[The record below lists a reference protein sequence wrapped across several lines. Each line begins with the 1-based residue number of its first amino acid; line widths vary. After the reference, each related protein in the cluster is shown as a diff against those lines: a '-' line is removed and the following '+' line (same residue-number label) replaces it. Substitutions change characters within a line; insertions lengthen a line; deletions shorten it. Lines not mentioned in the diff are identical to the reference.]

1 MKTNT
6 TAPRRKL
13 QKLLIISC
21 SAAKRGGPPAKMP
34 AIERYDGVFFKVL
47 RKAWREPDQRDSVVL
62 LIISAK
68 YGLIT
73 PETRI
78 ANYDTK
84 INSRQAAKLGPKIRQ
99 GIKLAVRRNKPSK
112 ILVNLGK
119 SYESIIRELPELQ
132 DAVWAEGPI
141 GKRAATLKSWLVNDN
156 QAILHYVSNL

>member
-1 MKTNT
+1 MHVEQPVKTNT
-6 TAPRRKL
+6 PRSRQKP

-21 SAAKRGGPPAKMP
+21 SAAKCTSPPAKMP

-47 RKAWREPDQRDSVVL
+47 RKALRDTDQRTPMVL

-73 PETRI
+73 PDTLI

-84 INSRQAAKLGPKIRQ
+84 INPRQAAKLGHQIRQ
-99 GIKLAVRRNKPSK
+99 GVKLAIRRNKPRN

-119 SYESIIRELPELQ
+119 SYEAIIRELPELQ
-132 DAVWAEGPI
+132 NAVWAKGPI
-141 GKRAATLKSWLVNDN
+141 GKRAATLKSWLINDN
-156 QAILHYVSNL
+156 